1 MLSVSLT
8 QKVSQFQIV
17 VATKT
22 PQADPEGGGQRM
34 DAIGWEGGVQ
44 CKENTMNA
52 SSNIIVNL
60 DGGSLLVS
68 TYGNFESSGLSAE
81 MYLFREPKP
90 QTMDHNCY
98 FSAGG
103 TVRMLPNQTAAQ
115 ELLGLDVHSLLGVD
129 PLLELS
135 DLNSVHV
142 REGSPA
148 LRLGFRNFDYGPRA
162 KQLKSDD
169 TSHGTKPHLV
179 FLFCDN
185 VGWSN
190 LGYHRTHPTRE
201 VVTPQIDGLVRTGLE
216 LDRM

>member
-1 MLSVSLT
+1 
-8 QKVSQFQIV
+8 
-17 VATKT
+17 
-22 PQADPEGGGQRM
+22 M
-34 DAIGWEGGVQ
+34 D
-44 CKENTMNA
+44 
-52 SSNIIVNL
+52 
-60 DGGSLLVS
+60 
-68 TYGNFESSGLSAE
+68 
-81 MYLFREPKP
+81 R
-90 QTMDHNCY
+90 NCY
-98 FSAGG
+98 FSKGG

-135 DLNSVHV
+135 DLSSVHV

-148 LRLGFRNFDYGPRA
+148 LRLGFRNFEYGPRA
-162 KQLKSDD
+162 KLKSDD
-169 TSHGTKPHLV
+169 TGHGTKPHLV

-190 LGYHRTHPTRE
+190 LGYHRTRPTRE